1 MEIDISSIL
10 QLVLELVVTVV
21 LPFLLKK
28 LFDWLNSQIRNLN
41 ARNDLVALETT
52 VKIIRQLVQAAE
64 MNGLSGALENLGK
77 EKKKWVID
85 MAEAE
90 LSRRGINIDLD
101 ILDALIEAQVKE
113 AIKDVEVLFPDD
125 GAAASA

>member
-1 MEIDISSIL
+1 MELELSNIL
-10 QLVLELVVTVV
+10 QLVLELVITVV

-101 ILDALIEAQVKE
+101 VLDALIEAQVKE
-113 AIKDVEVLFPDD
+113 AIKDVEVLFPEE
-125 GAAASA
+125 GSAAAG

>member
-1 MEIDISSIL
+1 MVDVSHLL
-10 QLVLELVVTVV
+10 QLALEIIITVLLPIV
-21 LPFLLKK
+21 LKVLIEF
-28 LFDWLNSQIRNLN
+28 LN
-41 ARNDLVALETT
+41 AKIREVKANKDLVAFQTA
-52 VKIIRQLVQAAE
+52 VHIVRQLVQAAE

-101 ILDALIEAQVKE
+101 VLDALIEAQVKE
-113 AIKDVEVLFPDD
+113 AIKDLEPVFPED
-125 GAAASA
+125 GVVA